1 MPLSVSVF
9 GSTGRMGKMIVKAVF
24 NTEGMILKKAMARPG
39 SAYIGADIGDL
50 VGIGSLGVEVTD
62 DLKAV
67 LEVNVSVDFTLPEA
81 TIMHASYAAANG
93 TSLVIGTTGLSNK
106 HEELLANYAK
116 TTAIVYAP
124 NMSLGINLITA
135 LVEQLSATLDI
146 TWDIEIIELHHN
158 RKVDAPSGTAL
169 SIGRA
174 AAKSRGQEFENV
186 KVLSRN
192 TSTYQRKQ
200 GDIGFAALRGGSVIG
215 EHTVMFASA
224 GERIEISHKASDRA
238 IFAAGAICAA
248 RWVANRPPGLY
259 TMRDVLGID

>member
-1 MPLSVSVF
+1 MVLSVSVF
-9 GSTGRMGKMIVKAVF
+9 GSTGRMGKMIVKAISQ
-24 NTEGMILKKAMARPG
+24 TEGMTLKQAVTRPG

-50 VGIGSLGVEVTD
+50 VGSGSLGVLVTD
-62 DLKAV
+62 DVKAV
-67 LEVNVSVDFTLPEA
+67 LGVNVSIDFTLPEA

-124 NMSLGINLITA
+124 NMSLGVNLITA
-135 LVEQLSATLDI
+135 LVEQLSAALDI
-146 TWDIEIIELHHN
+146 TWDIEILEVHHN
-158 RKVDAPSGTAL
+158 RKIDAPSGTAL

-174 AAKSRGQEFENV
+174 AAKGRKQDFEKI

-192 TSTYQRKQ
+192 NSSCQRKK
-200 GDIGFAALRGGSVIG
+200 GDIGFAALRGGSLIG
-215 EHTVMFASA
+215 EHTVMFAGA
-224 GERIEISHKASDRA
+224 GERIEISHKASDRT
-238 IFAAGAICAA
+238 IFAAGAVCAA
-248 RWVANRPPGLY
+248 RWVANRMPGLY